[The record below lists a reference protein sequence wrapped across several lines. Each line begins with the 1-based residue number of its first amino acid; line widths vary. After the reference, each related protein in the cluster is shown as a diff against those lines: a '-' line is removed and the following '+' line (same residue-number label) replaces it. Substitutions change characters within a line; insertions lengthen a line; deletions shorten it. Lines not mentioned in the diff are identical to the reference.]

1 MRAVVESSGLT
12 KVFGSTVAVNN
23 LSFSLPTNKI
33 TGLIGRNGAGKTTLL
48 KLIAGYLVPT
58 GGTLK
63 VFSEN
68 PFNNV
73 NVSANLVFV
82 DDNMTMP
89 NTLNLGEIL
98 GSAGS
103 FYENWDHKLALGLL
117 DYFNL
122 NSRQYHHNLSKG
134 MKSTFNMII
143 GIAARCPLTIF
154 DEPTVG
160 MDAAVRKDFYR
171 ALLKDFMRHPR
182 TVFFSS
188 HLLNEINEILDD
200 ILLLDEGECCLHMPK
215 DEVKEY
221 AVGLQ
226 GKEQV
231 VAEIAGNSEVFHR
244 KKLGKENL
252 YVVVPNRFSEEEL
265 IAARRTGVEVSAV
278 AADDLCVYLTAKNK
292 GGIDD
297 VFDRN

>member
-1 MRAVVESSGLT
+1 MSVVECSGLT
-12 KVFGSTVAVNN
+12 KAFGSTVAVND
-23 LSFSLPTNKI
+23 LSFSLPADKI

-63 VFSEN
+63 VFSED

-73 NVSANLVFV
+73 NTSANIIFI

-89 NTLNLGEIL
+89 ASMNLAEIL
-98 GSAGS
+98 ESVGS
-103 FYENWDHKLALGLL
+103 FYGNWDRKLALGLFE
-117 DYFNL
+117 YFTL
-122 NSRQYHHNLSKG
+122 NPRQYHNNLSKG
-134 MKSTFNMII
+134 MKSTFNMIL

-171 ALLKDFMRHPR
+171 ALLKDFMQYPR
-182 TVFFSS
+182 AIFFSS

-200 ILLLDEGECCLHMPK
+200 ILLLNEGKSHLHMPK
-215 DEVKEY
+215 DEVKEF
-221 AVGLQ
+221 AVALQ
-226 GKEQV
+226 GKDQV
-231 VAEIAGNSEVFHR
+231 VAEVIGSSEIFYR

-252 YVVVPNRFSEEEL
+252 YVVVRNRFSEEAL
-265 IAARRTGVEVSAV
+265 SGARRKGVEVSAV
-278 AADDLCVYLTAKNK
+278 AADDLCVYLTAKHK